1 MENVKM
7 VKEVLRG
14 ICQFCLDLFGP
25 ERRAKR
31 EIAQES
37 LDKGRKETS
46 DMQIDKIITDY
57 VSAIDTDYAIMID
70 GEWGAGKSW
79 YWENVLTGLI
89 KSLPTKDNT
98 EEKPSYYN
106 VARISMF
113 GICSVDDL
121 RLKIF
126 EETNR
131 FFANK
136 KVKTGAKLAGV
147 FANKVAGI
155 FNVSE
160 TNAKELSNILEVF
173 SVNLNHYVL
182 CFDDLERIKPSLLV
196 ELLGYINT
204 LVEQDKVKVVFICN
218 DSELKHL
225 DYRKYKEKI
234 VRFTHTIKAD
244 IAKMVVEFASGRNE
258 DYSNYLIKRKDF
270 IASVFQKG
278 NCSNL
283 RTLKFNLD
291 IFEHIYKTI
300 GITIQSVNEQH
311 VNAVANYMLLLS
323 MVYSIEY
330 RRDNDE
336 KKLKSLADI
345 NKQWS
350 YQIDTLDS
358 LSRHSENSD
367 DKQKSQEQ
375 KSEEEKIV
383 DYQRYIKKCYFANSF
398 IFGSSI
404 PMIDYLLTGYC
415 DDDALRINIL
425 SIETEA
431 KRYEE
436 SEEKRLYQELT
447 QFWDTDDDVM
457 LEAVRKTMEKVNERS
472 FVLQDYPLF
481 FLALQR
487 LHKFGFIDLKM
498 SVSELQKIFDE
509 AISTFEGG
517 QFIEGLDAYY
527 FQGKDVS
534 THEFD
539 ELVNR
544 VHEVNAHNNQKTLS
558 AEFEEI
564 VKNISSSDSLSK
576 YEFVLTCM
584 FKNIGAEEFLK
595 LFIAYHNSRKRDYWN
610 FFDRRYDSRDC
621 FDLDREFIDNLRG
634 VLEDYLSDDSV
645 VASGTKKYCSKM
657 LELLDKK
664 AQQFGEY
671 VE

>member
-1 MENVKM
+1 
-7 VKEVLRG
+7 
-14 ICQFCLDLFGP
+14 
-25 ERRAKR
+25 
-31 EIAQES
+31 
-37 LDKGRKETS
+37 
-46 DMQIDKIITDY
+46 MQIDKIITDY
-57 VSAIDTDYAIMID
+57 VSAKDTDYAIMID
-70 GEWGAGKSW
+70 GEWGAGKTW
-79 YWENVLTGLI
+79 YWENVLTEQI
-89 KSLPTKDNT
+89 KQIPTKDNT
-98 EEKPSYYN
+98 EEKPLMYN
-106 VARISMF
+106 VAKISLF
-113 GICSVDDL
+113 GISSVDDL
-121 RLKIF
+121 RIKLF
-126 EETNR
+126 EETNS

-136 KVKTGAKLAGV
+136 KVKTGTKFAGL
-147 FANKVAGI
+147 FINKIASV

-160 TNAKELSNILEVF
+160 TNAKDLAGLLEVF
-173 SVNLNHYVL
+173 SVNLDHYVL
-182 CFDDLERIKPSLLV
+182 CFDDLERIKTDLLI

-218 DSELKHL
+218 ENELKDV
-225 DYRKYKEKI
+225 DYHKYKEKI

-244 IAKMVVEFASGRNE
+244 ISKMVVEFAQGRNE
-258 DYSNYLIKRKDF
+258 EYARYLIERKNF

-291 IFEHIYKTI
+291 IYEHIYDVIRK
-300 GITIQSVNEQH
+300 TIQSEREQH
-311 VNAVANYMLLLS
+311 VNVIANYMLLLS

-336 KKLKSLADI
+336 AKLKSLTKI

-350 YQIDTLDS
+350 YEIDTLDS
-358 LSRHSENSD
+358 LSRQSGNNGERE
-367 DKQKSQEQ
+367 KPQEE

-383 DYQRYIKKCYFANSF
+383 DYQRYIKKCYFANTY
-398 IFGSSI
+398 IYGSSM

-457 LEAVRKTMEKVNERS
+457 QEAVRRTMEMVHERS
-472 FVLQDYPLF
+472 FLLQDYPLF

-487 LHKFGFIDLKM
+487 LHEFGFIDLKM
-498 SVSELQKIFDE
+498 SMSELQEIFDA

-517 QFIEGLDAYY
+517 RFIEGLDAYY

-534 THEFD
+534 THEFE

-544 VHEVNAHNNQKTLS
+544 VHEVNAHNNQKNLS
-558 AEFEEI
+558 AEFEAI

-584 FKNIGAEEFLK
+584 FKNIGAEDFLK

-621 FDLDREFIDNLRG
+621 FDLDREFIDHFRVILAN
-634 VLEDYLSDDSV
+634 YLSDDSIE
-645 VASGTKKYCSKM
+645 ASGTRKYCSKM

-664 AQQFGEY
+664 AQQFGERL
-671 VE
+671 V

>member
-57 VSAIDTDYAIMID
+57 VSALDTDYAIMID

-457 LEAVRKTMEKVNERS
+457 REAVRRTMERVREGS
-472 FVLQDYPLF
+472 FLLQDYPLF

-487 LHKFGFIDLKM
+487 LQNFRFIDLKM
-498 SVSELQKIFDE
+498 SIQELQEIFDA
-509 AISTFEGG
+509 AISKFKDVP
-517 QFIEGLDAYY
+517 FVDGLDAYY
-527 FQGKDVS
+527 YQSNDVS
-534 THEFD
+534 TPEYVA
-539 ELVNR
+539 LVNKVR
-544 VHEVNAHNNQKTLS
+544 DINAHNNQKNLRTEFETIVRNVNS
-558 AEFEEI
+558 AE
-564 VKNISSSDSLSK
+564 SLDK
-576 YEFVLTCM
+576 YERVLTCL
-584 FKNIGAEEFLK
+584 FKNIGAEQFFE
-595 LFIAYHNSRKRDYWN
+595 LFTKYHNSRKHDYWI
-610 FFDRRYDSRDC
+610 FFDKRYDGKN
-621 FDLDREFIDNLRG
+621 FVDLDREFINSLQDILNK
-634 VLEDYLSDDSV
+634 YLSDSTIE
-645 VASGTKKYCSKM
+645 ASGTRMYCSKI
-657 LELLDKK
+657 LELFNEKLK
-664 AQQFGEY
+664 QFGGY
-671 VE
+671 VV

>member
-1 MENVKM
+1 M
-7 VKEVLRG
+7 VKEMLRDLWQS
-14 ICQFCLDLFGP
+14 CSYLFGLQ
-25 ERRAKR
+25 RRPKE
-31 EIAQES
+31 EIAIES
-37 LDKGRKETS
+37 LDKRRMETP

-57 VSAIDTDYAIMID
+57 VSTKDTDYAIMID

-79 YWENVLTGLI
+79 YWENVLTEQI
-89 KSLPTKDNT
+89 KRLPTRDNSSD
-98 EEKPSYYN
+98 KPSYYK
-106 VARISMF
+106 VAKISLF
-113 GICSVDDL
+113 GIGSADDL
-121 RLKIF
+121 RIKIF
-126 EETNR
+126 DETST
-131 FFANK
+131 FFANRY
-136 KVKTGAKLAGV
+136 VKTGAKLTGMV
-147 FANKVAGI
+147 LNKVASF

-160 TNAKELSNILEVF
+160 TNAKDVSDLLSEF
-173 SVNLNHYVL
+173 WVNLDHYVL
-182 CFDDLERIKPSLLV
+182 CFDDLERIKPSLLI

-218 DSELKHL
+218 ESELKHI
-225 DYRKYKEKI
+225 DYHKYKEKI

-244 IAKMVVEFASGRNE
+244 ISKMVVEFAKERNE
-258 DYSNYLIKRKDF
+258 DYSKYLIDKKGF

-283 RTLKFNLD
+283 RTLKYNLD
-291 IFEHIYKTI
+291 IFEHIYEIIGATI
-300 GITIQSVNEQH
+300 HSDNEHH
-311 VNAVANYMLLLS
+311 VNAIADYMLLLS

-330 RRDNDE
+330 RRDNDDT
-336 KKLKSLADI
+336 KLKSLAEI

-358 LSRHSENSD
+358 LGRQSD
-367 DKQKSQEQ
+367 NRGEKEKSQEE
-375 KSEEEKIV
+375 KSEEEKRV
-383 DYQRYIKKCYFANSF
+383 DYQRHIKKCYFVNTY
-398 IFGSSI
+398 IYGSSI

-415 DDDALRINIL
+415 DDDALRMNIL
-425 SIETEA
+425 KIEAEV
-431 KRYEE
+431 KRHEE

-457 LEAVRKTMEKVNERS
+457 QEAVRKTMEKVNERS

-534 THEFD
+534 THEFE

-621 FDLDREFIDNLRG
+621 YDLDREFIDNLRG
-634 VLEDYLSDDSV
+634 VLGDYLSDDSV
-645 VASGTKKYCSKM
+645 VASGTRKYCSKM

-664 AQQFGEY
+664 AQQFGD
-671 VE
+671 

>member
-1 MENVKM
+1 
-7 VKEVLRG
+7 
-14 ICQFCLDLFGP
+14 
-25 ERRAKR
+25 
-31 EIAQES
+31 
-37 LDKGRKETS
+37 
-46 DMQIDKIITDY
+46 MQIDKIITDY
-57 VSAIDTDYAIMID
+57 VSAKDTDYAIMID
-70 GEWGAGKSW
+70 GEWGAGKTW
-79 YWENVLTGLI
+79 YWENVLTEQI
-89 KSLPTKDNT
+89 KQIPTKDNT
-98 EEKPSYYN
+98 EGKPLMYN
-106 VARISMF
+106 VAKISLF
-113 GICSVDDL
+113 GISSVDDL
-121 RLKIF
+121 RIKLF
-126 EETNR
+126 EETNS

-136 KVKTGAKLAGV
+136 KVKTGTKFAGL
-147 FANKVAGI
+147 FINKIASV

-160 TNAKELSNILEVF
+160 TNAKDLAGLLEVF
-173 SVNLNHYVL
+173 SVNLDHYVL
-182 CFDDLERIKPSLLV
+182 CFDDLERIKTDLLI

-218 DSELKHL
+218 ENELKDV
-225 DYRKYKEKI
+225 DYHKYKEKI

-244 IAKMVVEFASGRNE
+244 ISKMVMEFAQGRNE
-258 DYSNYLIKRKDF
+258 EYARYLIERKNF

-291 IFEHIYKTI
+291 IYEHIYDVIRK
-300 GITIQSVNEQH
+300 TIQSEREQH
-311 VNAVANYMLLLS
+311 VNVIANYMLLLS

-336 KKLKSLADI
+336 AKLKSLTKI

-350 YQIDTLDS
+350 YEIDTLDS
-358 LSRHSENSD
+358 LSRQSGNNGERE
-367 DKQKSQEQ
+367 KPQEE

-383 DYQRYIKKCYFANSF
+383 DYQRYIKKCYFANTY
-398 IFGSSI
+398 IYGSSM

-457 LEAVRKTMEKVNERS
+457 QEAVRRTMEMVHERS
-472 FVLQDYPLF
+472 FLLQDYPLF

-487 LHKFGFIDLKM
+487 LHEFGFIDLKM
-498 SVSELQKIFDE
+498 SMSELQEIFDA

-517 QFIEGLDAYY
+517 RFIEGLDAYY

-534 THEFD
+534 THEFE

-544 VHEVNAHNNQKTLS
+544 VHEVNAHNNQKNLS
-558 AEFEEI
+558 AEFEAI

-584 FKNIGAEEFLK
+584 FKNIGAEDFLK

-621 FDLDREFIDNLRG
+621 FDLDREFIDHFRVILAN
-634 VLEDYLSDDSV
+634 YLSDDSIE
-645 VASGTKKYCSKM
+645 ASGTRKYCSKM

-664 AQQFGEY
+664 AQQFGERL
-671 VE
+671 V